1 MSEVCEV
8 CGKEASSLRKH
19 CVGKWLNNADD
30 LKHLVLALK
39 LQPGAFAYLK
49 ENLEEVR
56 DTTGTE
62 GRERLLDML
71 SHRDATGAD
80 QGGSRLRQR
89 ICR

>member
-8 CGKEASSLRKH
+8 CGKETSSLRKH
-19 CVGKWLNNADD
+19 CVGKWLNNAND

-39 LQPGAFAYLK
+39 LQPGASAYLK

-56 DTTGTE
+56 DTTGTK
-62 GRERLLDML
+62 GRERLNRLI
-71 SHRDATGAD
+71 HRAATGAD

-89 ICR
+89 IGR